1 MRKTRILVLLLLIP
15 AVLAGCRSAGSEER
29 QLRDAWD
36 EALEETGDWADAWD
50 EAWSGLED
58 AEYGTKTHYWQVLD
72 GEGRELYRI
81 DDEDRTAAVDGL
93 LQDGDGWKLAEETRD
108 APLYTYVFWQE
119 KTLLAGQDPQEE
131 RMYEDILQ
139 VSVYEEGST
148 VCLRVMPDMPEV
160 PAVDLAQLLPR
171 RGLLPAPPAS
181 FPANRENRKNLRKPG
196 TFS

>member
-29 QLRDAWD
+29 QLR
-36 EALEETGDWADAWD
+36 DAWD

-160 PAVDLAQLLPR
+160 PAVDLAQLLTFYVTVPEETAEALR
-171 RGLLPAPPAS
+171 NPAAL
-181 FPANRENRKNLRKPG
+181 AEG
-196 TFS
+196 E